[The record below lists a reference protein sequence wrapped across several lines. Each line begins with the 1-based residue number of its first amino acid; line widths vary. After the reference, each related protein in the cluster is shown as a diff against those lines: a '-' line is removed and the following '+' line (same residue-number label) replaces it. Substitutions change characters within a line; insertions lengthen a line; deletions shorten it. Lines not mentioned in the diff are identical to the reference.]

1 MQLTIGQMAKL
12 NNVTEQ
18 TLRLYDKMGLLV
30 PASRDDENGYRF
42 YDIKQSAQLDMI
54 QYMKSLGM
62 QLKDIKEQ
70 LDNLYIPNIK
80 NILRQKQRQIEEET
94 EKLKYQKR
102 AVERTIES
110 LERYEVL
117 LRMELYF

>member
-30 PASRDDENGYRF
+30 PVSRDDENGYRF

-94 EKLKYQKR
+94 EKLKY
-102 AVERTIES
+102 RTQCS
-110 LERYEVL
+110 S
-117 LRMELYF
+117 M